1 MAAPT
6 IIDGSKHFSTV
17 LHEGTGTGQ
26 KVGKFVP
33 FTNNATISKSCRF
46 NYEDTPKLVSAALG
60 TPTSDKKFTFSAWFK
75 TGQLSQQYQ
84 GIFSTSTDNSGNG
97 GNVTRYAP
105 LMALNQ
111 NSAEK
116 NPFGYDYNGSSYVWY
131 YSCDNAI
138 DLEDV
143 SQWHHV
149 VLRLDTTQS
158 TDSDRLKLYI
168 DGNQITSFSSITYPS
183 LNAEL
188 ATTKSGYYHQIG
200 LGYNAQYEGCLAEVN
215 LLDGQSYGPDT
226 FGITDT
232 STGNWIP
239 KTLGSLSYGNNG
251 FRGL

>member
-33 FTNNATISKSCRF
+33 FTNNATISKAVRF

-60 TPTSDKKFTFSAWFK
+60 TPSSDKIFTFSCWFK
-75 TGQLSQQYQ
+75 VGQLSQQYQ

-105 LMALNQ
+105 LCVFNQ

-116 NPFGYDYNGSSYVWY
+116 NPFGYDYQSSGYIWY
-131 YSCDNAI
+131 YSMNNDI

-143 SQWHHV
+143 SQWHHFHMNM
-149 VLRLDTTQS
+149 DTTQS
-158 TDSDRLKLYI
+158 TDSDRMKIYI
-168 DGNQITSFSSITYPS
+168 DGNQITSFSSVTYPS

-188 ATTKSGYYHQIG
+188 ATTKSGYYHDIG
-200 LGYNAQYEGCLAEVN
+200 LGYNKRFEGCLAEIN
-215 LLDGQSYGPDT
+215 LCDGQTYGPDT
-226 FGITDT
+226 FGLTDT
-232 STGNWIP
+232 
-239 KTLGSLSYGNNG
+239 
-251 FRGL
+251 